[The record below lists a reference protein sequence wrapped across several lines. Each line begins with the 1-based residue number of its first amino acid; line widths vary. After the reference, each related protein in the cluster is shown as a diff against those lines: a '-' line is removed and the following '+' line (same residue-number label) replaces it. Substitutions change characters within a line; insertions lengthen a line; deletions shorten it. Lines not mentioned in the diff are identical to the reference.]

1 MKRMKKLFAILMT
14 MAMVM
19 GLSITGFAAI
29 NGGSITVSGLSTAAA
44 QEIKVYKIF
53 TLDENNNSWVKAD
66 WLADVN
72 VPEDNLDDS
81 TILNNIVAAIDE
93 NTPVIDST
101 TTTETNGVYASTVTL
116 NNDIEA
122 GAYLVMVNDTLS
134 KVEYSPMVAITYE
147 YNASNIMVAKGA
159 EVVAKA
165 ESYSTDKKMNDE
177 SGDDNVVAVGDII
190 EYEITTTVPY
200 VSEEN
205 NIDEFWVSDTLTN
218 AEYYFEG
225 EDSKFEVTLAGE
237 PYSDFEVPNPIMTEN
252 NQQFTLFLNKLLND
266 QNTNAGK
273 KVVIKYTV
281 KVTAVDEITNKASS
295 SNDSNE
301 GTDEGEVKVYTGQM
315 QITKYG
321 ELNDDGETRPVLAG
335 AEFAV
340 YRNTADGEREYATI
354 DDDGYI
360 TGEWTKVAADDP
372 APEDVDTVITGEDG
386 IATVKGLDVGTY
398 YFEEIVA
405 PDGYK
410 LNMGAAA
417 IAECKITKT
426 KPDGKVTVFGETTM
440 NNTKMASLPETGGM
454 GTTLFTIAGCVI
466 MISAAGLFFATRKK
480 AN

>member
-1 MKRMKKLFAILMT
+1 MKKMKKLFAILMT

-19 GLSITGFAAI
+19 GLGITGFAAI
-29 NGGSITVSGLSTAAA
+29 DGASITVSGLSTASA

-53 TLDENNNSWVKAD
+53 TLDENNNSWEKAD

-72 VPEDNLDDS
+72 VTEDNLDDS
-81 TILNNIVAAIDE
+81 TILEQIVAAINDDTE
-93 NTPVIDST
+93 VIDTAT
-101 TTTETNGVYASTVTL
+101 TTASGGVYESSVTL
-116 NNDIEA
+116 DDGIEA

-134 KVEYSPMVAITYE
+134 KVEYSPMVAITYG
-147 YNASNIMVAKGA
+147 YNEDNLMIATNAP
-159 EVVAKA
+159 VVAKA
-165 ESYSTDKKMNDE
+165 ESYSTDKKLNDA

-218 AEYYFEG
+218 AEYYFNGEG
-225 EDSKFEVTLAGE
+225 AKFEVTLAGS
-237 PYSDFEVPNPIMTEN
+237 PYSVETPNPIAVGDK
-252 NQQFTLFLNKLLND
+252 QQFTLFLNDLLND
-266 QNTNAGK
+266 DNTNAGK

-281 KVTAVDEITNKASS
+281 KVTAVDEITNKAAS
-295 SNDSNE
+295 SNDPNE
-301 GTDEGEVKVYTGQM
+301 GVGEGEVKVYTGQM

-321 ELNDDGETRPVLAG
+321 ELNEDGETRPVLAG
-335 AEFAV
+335 AQFAV
-340 YRNTADGEREYATI
+340 YRETNDGGREYATI
-354 DDDGYI
+354 DDNGYI
-360 TGEWTKVAADDP
+360 TGEWTKVEAEAS
-372 APEDVDTVITGEDG
+372 APQNVDTVTTGEDG

-405 PDGYK
+405 PDGYQ
-410 LNMGAAA
+410 LNAGDAAF
-417 IAECKITKT
+417 AECEITIT
-426 KPDGKVTVFGETTM
+426 EPDGKVTVFGETEM
-440 NNTKMASLPETGGM
+440 YNTKMAALPETGGM